1 MIPIYNTFKQAEHSK
16 YDYILHIA
24 FAVLLCLYSFLLLF
38 SSKLLGSLFF
48 ISGVMLLG
56 SAVYRGINTIV
67 SIASVIPMLWL
78 LFYSRILWVDALQV
92 LPVFFYEIF
101 QALFFLVSG
110 IGIALLYRLAVNSA
124 PLSNAVSRHTV
135 HGMYFLT
142 AILLMPYI
150 LIYSY
155 GAFMQDDMNGVL
167 WSVLILVLW
176 GILYAAQLI
185 THENKIMRIG
195 LFAVNIGIGCW
206 TINRWI
212 MILS

>member
-56 SAVYRGINTIV
+56 SAVYRGINSIV
-67 SIASVIPMLWL
+67 SIAGVIPMLWL

-92 LPVFFYEIF
+92 LPLFFYEIF
-101 QALFFLVSG
+101 QAFFFLGSG
-110 IGIALLYRLAVNSA
+110 IGIALLYSLAVKSA
-124 PLSNAVSRHTV
+124 PLSSSVSRHTV

-142 AILLMPYI
+142 AILLMPYT

-155 GAFMQDDMNGVL
+155 GAFMQGDMNGVL
-167 WSVLILVLW
+167 WSILILVLW

-185 THENKIMRIG
+185 THENKVMRIG
-195 LFAVNIGIGCW
+195 LFAVNIGIGW
-206 TINRWI
+206 WAINRWI

>member
-1 MIPIYNTFKQAEHSK
+1 MVSINNTFKQAEHSR

-48 ISGVMLLG
+48 IFGVMLLG
-56 SAVYRGINTIV
+56 IAVYRGINTVV
-67 SIASVIPMLWL
+67 SIAGVIPILWL
-78 LFYSRILWVDALQV
+78 LFYSRILWVDALQI
-92 LPVFFYEIF
+92 LPVFFYDIF

-110 IGIALLYRLAVNSA
+110 IGIALLYVLAIKAA
-124 PLSNAVSRHTV
+124 PLSSSVSRHTV

-142 AILLMPYI
+142 AILLMPYT
-150 LIYSY
+150 LIYNY
-155 GAFMQDDMNGVL
+155 GAFMQGDLKGVF

-176 GILYAAQLI
+176 GILYAVQLI
-185 THENKIMRIG
+185 THENKGMRIG

-212 MILS
+212 MIFS

>member
-92 LPVFFYEIF
+92 LPLFFYEIF
-101 QALFFLVSG
+101 KALFFLGSG
-110 IGIALLYRLAVNSA
+110 IGIALLYSLAVKSA
-124 PLSNAVSRHTV
+124 PLSSSVSRYTV

-142 AILLMPYI
+142 AILLMPYK

-155 GAFMQDDMNGVL
+155 GAFMQGDMNGVL
-167 WSVLILVLW
+167 WSILILVLW
-176 GILYAAQLI
+176 GILYTAQLI
-185 THENKIMRIG
+185 THENKVMRIG
-195 LFAVNIGIGCW
+195 LFAVNIGIGWW

>member
-1 MIPIYNTFKQAEHSK
+1 MIPIYSTFKQAEHSK

-48 ISGVMLLG
+48 IFSVMLLG
-56 SAVYRGINTIV
+56 SAVYRGINTFV

-92 LPVFFYEIF
+92 LPIFFYEIF
-101 QALFFLVSG
+101 QALFFLGSG
-110 IGIALLYRLAVNSA
+110 IGIALLYSLAVKSA
-124 PLSNAVSRHTV
+124 PLSSSVSRHTV

-142 AILLMPYI
+142 AILLMPYT

-155 GAFMQDDMNGVL
+155 GAFMQGDLNGVL

-176 GILYAAQLI
+176 GILYVAQLI
-185 THENKIMRIG
+185 THQNKVMRIG
-195 LFAVNIGIGCW
+195 LFAVNIGIGWW